1 MTSNDHVIL
10 TVEHEGVVCKS
21 DAGVYSAGY
30 QNEIHFLSIY
40 GAPQQT
46 KGIFSGLAAGKELSV
61 GDQGFQRPRDA
72 LRFRGYSLGYG
83 KHHGIIWTDK
93 LDVSLIIW
101 TSEEEKHARLR
112 TILARR
118 RIPYDPDDFERI
130 EQLLLETATLFSS
143 KAGGGSTGMPATSTT
158 MPSAISSSRK
168 STAQRRARLPESN
181 KSPTNRGDS

>member
-1 MTSNDHVIL
+1 MTSSDHVIL

-21 DAGVYSAGY
+21 DAGVYSAGH

-46 KGIFSGLAAGKELSV
+46 KGIFSALAAGKELAI

-118 RIPYDPDDFERI
+118 RVPYDPDDFERI
-130 EQLLLETATLFSS
+130 EQLLLEHGYLVLLESWGRIDGYKCDFNDDAICDLILAEIYRPAAR
-143 KAGGGSTGMPATSTT
+143 KAA
-158 MPSAISSSRK
+158 
-168 STAQRRARLPESN
+168 
-181 KSPTNRGDS
+181 

>member
-1 MTSNDHVIL
+1 MTSSDDVIL
-10 TVEHEGVVCKS
+10 TVEHQGVVCKS

-46 KGIFSGLAAGKELSV
+46 KGIFSALAAGKELTV

-101 TSEEEKHARLR
+101 TSEEEKESRLR
-112 TILARR
+112 AILARR
-118 RIPYDPDDFERI
+118 RVPYDPDDFERI
-130 EQLLLETATLFSS
+130 EQLLLEHGYLVLLESWGRIDGYACDFNDDAICDLILAEIYRPAAR
-143 KAGGGSTGMPATSTT
+143 KAA
-158 MPSAISSSRK
+158 
-168 STAQRRARLPESN
+168 
-181 KSPTNRGDS
+181 

>member
-1 MTSNDHVIL
+1 MTSSDHTII

-21 DAGVYSAGY
+21 DAGVYSDGY

-46 KGIFSGLAAGKELSV
+46 KGIFSGLAAGKELQIK
-61 GDQGFQRPRDA
+61 DDEFRRPRDA

-101 TSEEEKHARLR
+101 TSEEEKQARLR

-118 RIPYDPDDFERI
+118 RVPYDPDDFGRI
-130 EQLLLETATLFSS
+130 EQLLLEHGYLSPLESWGRIGGYACDFNDDAICDLILAEIYHSKTL
-143 KAGGGSTGMPATSTT
+143 KAA
-158 MPSAISSSRK
+158 
-168 STAQRRARLPESN
+168 
-181 KSPTNRGDS
+181 